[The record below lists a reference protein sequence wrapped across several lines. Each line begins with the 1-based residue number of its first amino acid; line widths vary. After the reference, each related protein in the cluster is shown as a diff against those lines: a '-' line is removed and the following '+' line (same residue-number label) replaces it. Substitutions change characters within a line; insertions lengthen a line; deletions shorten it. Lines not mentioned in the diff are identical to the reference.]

1 MFYGLFSLI
10 SWAIVNAF
18 ILRCVQLMSENNEAI
33 RVKNTF
39 MTYGDSKVIR
49 PTEVFSYMVRVG
61 AQLIIIIIM
70 RIAYIRKFE

>member
-1 MFYGLFSLI
+1 
-10 SWAIVNAF
+10 
-18 ILRCVQLMSENNEAI
+18 MSENNEAI